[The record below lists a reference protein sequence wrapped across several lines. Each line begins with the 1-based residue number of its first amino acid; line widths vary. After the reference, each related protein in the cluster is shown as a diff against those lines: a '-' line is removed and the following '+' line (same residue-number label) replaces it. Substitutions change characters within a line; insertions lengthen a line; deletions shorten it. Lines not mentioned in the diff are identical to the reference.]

1 VRLHASLFLRAAA
14 IVTATAAN
22 VRLIAAGH
30 VWAMALTGFAIS
42 WIWVANTR
50 AVVRFDTPLSREAYA
65 CGAAAG
71 TLLGWWL
78 AGCL

>member
-1 VRLHASLFLRAAA
+1 LTHLTLFLRAAA

-22 VRLIAAGH
+22 VRLIAAGN
-30 VWAMALTGFAIS
+30 VWAMTLTGFLIS
-42 WIWVANTR
+42 FLWVGNTR
-50 AVVRFDTPLSREAYA
+50 AAVRFDAPLSREAYA
-65 CGAAAG
+65 AGAAAG